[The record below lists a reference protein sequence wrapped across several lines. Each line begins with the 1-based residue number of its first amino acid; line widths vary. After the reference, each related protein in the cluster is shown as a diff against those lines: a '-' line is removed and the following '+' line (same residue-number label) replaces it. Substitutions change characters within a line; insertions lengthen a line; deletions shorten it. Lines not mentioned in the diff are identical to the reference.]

1 MSTECFDVTTNNGRT
16 VAVWRDSPSDNAGTG
31 PIVVMAPGF
40 GQRMRSSGVL
50 ALMLVYNGATVYR
63 FDALDHV
70 GISDGEIVDY
80 SVTELMQ
87 ALTAVV
93 DNVRKR
99 EGVET
104 VSMVATSLSAL
115 PVLQFAAANKCADNI
130 ALMLGVVNGRKTL
143 LKVLD
148 VDYLDWEL
156 DDLPDRVH
164 IDKHAVDPRPIVSET
179 RDVNWWELSATID
192 ALSQLNIPVRNF
204 VAADDDWVD
213 IADVRTAFEAADLDQ
228 SNVIEVAVSGH
239 ALLRNPVALKQLL
252 MDVTRSLIGGDDE
265 PVMPSFEEIVAL
277 RGSERELERHH
288 VATRAGGRAEPTE

>member
-99 EGVET
+99 EGWRP
-104 VSMVATSLSAL
+104 SRWSPPASPPCRCCSSRPPTSA
-115 PVLQFAAANKCADNI
+115 
-130 ALMLGVVNGRKTL
+130 
-143 LKVLD
+143 
-148 VDYLDWEL
+148 
-156 DDLPDRVH
+156 
-164 IDKHAVDPRPIVSET
+164 
-179 RDVNWWELSATID
+179 
-192 ALSQLNIPVRNF
+192 
-204 VAADDDWVD
+204 
-213 IADVRTAFEAADLDQ
+213 RTT
-228 SNVIEVAVSGH
+228 S
-239 ALLRNPVALKQLL
+239 P
-252 MDVTRSLIGGDDE
+252 
-265 PVMPSFEEIVAL
+265 
-277 RGSERELERHH
+277 
-288 VATRAGGRAEPTE
+288 